1 MNYSSSAIIQTV
13 AIRELKKAFYSKG
26 LMLSIAVVIIIMIG
40 AIFLAQWAAQRE
52 SPNSIAV
59 VTTSSDDFWSRYSN
73 GLKIVQTKSA
83 SDAIR
88 MVEANET
95 ELALDIK
102 DNDWILYSK
111 GQINTSMQENIGA
124 LVQLYSMD
132 RAVKA
137 VGIESEEFYQNLAS
151 PNIEFQDITA
161 NNSISKQSIDS
172 IVTVLGGIM
181 ILMFSIML
189 FAANIGGRVTEE
201 KSSRII
207 EIILGS
213 VRPLDFLTGK
223 ILGNTLFGLGAVS
236 VILAIGIVG
245 LRLSGLHGK
254 MTIEFS
260 ILPALII
267 AFILGICFFGSL
279 YAAAGAMVQRTE
291 DLQSTQMPIVFLLAA
306 TIYTPL
312 FGYQY
317 MDETWMRILMWV
329 PPFSIGS
336 GPLQYSAQNI
346 TTGELVLSQF
356 ITFLV
361 TLVVVLFAGRIY
373 RRAIFDNSGRSR
385 WGRVFK

>member
-137 VGIESEEFYQNLAS
+137 CQ
-151 PNIEFQDITA
+151 
-161 NNSISKQSIDS
+161 
-172 IVTVLGGIM
+172 
-181 ILMFSIML
+181 
-189 FAANIGGRVTEE
+189 
-201 KSSRII
+201 
-207 EIILGS
+207 
-213 VRPLDFLTGK
+213 
-223 ILGNTLFGLGAVS
+223 
-236 VILAIGIVG
+236 
-245 LRLSGLHGK
+245 
-254 MTIEFS
+254 
-260 ILPALII
+260 
-267 AFILGICFFGSL
+267 
-279 YAAAGAMVQRTE
+279 
-291 DLQSTQMPIVFLLAA
+291 
-306 TIYTPL
+306 
-312 FGYQY
+312 
-317 MDETWMRILMWV
+317 
-329 PPFSIGS
+329 
-336 GPLQYSAQNI
+336 
-346 TTGELVLSQF
+346 
-356 ITFLV
+356 
-361 TLVVVLFAGRIY
+361 
-373 RRAIFDNSGRSR
+373 
-385 WGRVFK
+385 